1 MTTSTLPTRHGK
13 PYTPNLIYNPNPY
26 RYRNPNPNPYR
37 YPNPNPITLTLTHTL
52 TPTLTR
58 TLTLTLTRA
67 VAEINARNAEKL
79 QELQSELDAL
89 GRNLTLDI
97 DGSLP

>member
-13 PYTPNLIYNPNPY
+13 PYTPSLIY
-26 RYRNPNPNPYR
+26 NPNPYR
-37 YPNPNPITLTLTHTL
+37 YPNPNPITLSLTVTQ
-52 TPTLTR
+52 TRTLTR
-58 TLTLTLTRA
+58 TLPLTLTRA

>member
-13 PYTPNLIYNPNPY
+13 PYTPNLMY
-26 RYRNPNPNPYR
+26 NPNPYR
-37 YPNPNPITLTLTHTL
+37 YPNPNPINLTLTLTL

-58 TLTLTLTRA
+58 TLPLTLTRA

>member
-13 PYTPNLIYNPNPY
+13 PYTPSLIY
-26 RYRNPNPNPYR
+26 NPNPYR
-37 YPNPNPITLTLTHTL
+37 YPNPNPITLTLTLTL

-58 TLTLTLTRA
+58 TLPLTLTRA

>member
-26 RYRNPNPNPYR
+26 RY
-37 YPNPNPITLTLTHTL
+37 PNPNPINLTLTLTL

-58 TLTLTLTRA
+58 TLPLTLTRA

-79 QELQSELDAL
+79 QELQSELFAL

>member
-13 PYTPNLIYNPNPY
+13 PYTPSLIY
-26 RYRNPNPNPYR
+26 NPNPYR
-37 YPNPNPITLTLTHTL
+37 YPNPNPITLTLTLTL

-58 TLTLTLTRA
+58 TLPLTLTRA

-89 GRNLTLDI
+89 GLNYTLDI

>member
-13 PYTPNLIYNPNPY
+13 PYTPSLIY
-26 RYRNPNPNPYR
+26 NPNPYR
-37 YPNPNPITLTLTHTL
+37 YPNPNPITLTLTLTL

-58 TLTLTLTRA
+58 TLPLTLTRA

-79 QELQSELDAL
+79 QELQSELDAH

>member
-26 RYRNPNPNPYR
+26 RYPNPNPNPHR
-37 YPNPNPITLTLTHTL
+37 YPNPNPINLTLTLTL

-58 TLTLTLTRA
+58 TLPLTLTRA

-89 GRNLTLDI
+89 GRKLTLDI

>member
-13 PYTPNLIYNPNPY
+13 PYTPNLIYNPNSY
-26 RYRNPNPNPYR
+26 RYRNPNPNPYP
-37 YPNPNPITLTLTHTL
+37 YPNPNPITLTLTVTL

-58 TLTLTLTRA
+58 TLPLTLTRA

-79 QELQSELDAL
+79 QELQGELDAL

>member
-13 PYTPNLIYNPNPY
+13 PYTPSLIY
-26 RYRNPNPNPYR
+26 NPNPYR
-37 YPNPNPITLTLTHTL
+37 YPNPNPNPYPHPNPNPITLTLTLTL

-58 TLTLTLTRA
+58 TLPLTLTRA
-67 VAEINARNAEKL
+67 VAEINARNAQKL
-79 QELQSELDAL
+79 QELQSELDAH

>member
-26 RYRNPNPNPYR
+26 RY
-37 YPNPNPITLTLTHTL
+37 PNPNPITLTLTLTL

-58 TLTLTLTRA
+58 TLPLTLTRA

-79 QELQSELDAL
+79 QELQSELDAH

>member
-13 PYTPNLIYNPNPY
+13 PYTPNLMY
-26 RYRNPNPNPYR
+26 NPNPYR
-37 YPNPNPITLTLTHTL
+37 YPNPNPITLTLTLTL

-58 TLTLTLTRA
+58 TLPLTLTRA

-79 QELQSELDAL
+79 QELQSELDAH